1 MYGMPCIF
9 FKAAGGKGGPVTVAV
24 KIDGR
29 KACGCF

>member
-9 FKAAGGKGGPVTVAV
+9 FKAAGGKDSPVTVAV

-29 KACGCF
+29 KACECF